1 MSYFKSYKDITCA
14 LSCLAYLVFIAFA
27 RIPPRLSTYKPL
39 DYVPKDWKACFKRLT
54 SLGCRELDSSWQ

>member
-39 DYVPKDWKACFKRLT
+39 DYVPKD
-54 SLGCRELDSSWQ
+54 